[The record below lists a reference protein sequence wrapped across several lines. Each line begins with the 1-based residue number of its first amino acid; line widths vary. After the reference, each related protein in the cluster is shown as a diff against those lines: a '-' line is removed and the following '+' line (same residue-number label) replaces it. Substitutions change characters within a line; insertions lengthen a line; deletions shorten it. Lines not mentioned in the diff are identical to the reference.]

1 MKVSKY
7 LDTKLVQELP
17 GVTVRDIITK
27 EEAPHFVMRLFEVE
41 SGSATAP
48 HAHWWEH
55 EVFVL
60 SGYGTVVGEHEK
72 AAIQEGSV
80 IYIPPEERH
89 HFVNNGSDPL
99 RYLLLNPLYP

>member
-27 EEAPHFVMRLFEVE
+27 EEALHFVMRLFEVE

-48 HAHWWEH
+48 ADYIH
-55 EVFVL
+55 L
-60 SGYGTVVGEHEK
+60 S
-72 AAIQEGSV
+72 S
-80 IYIPPEERH
+80 YIPNPAVYDYTSQLKRIERKAEGRRALEIY
-89 HFVNNGSDPL
+89 NGNSV
-99 RYLLLNPLYP
+99 LLGKRE